1 VEFTQVEAEE
11 DLMLQME
18 QDLYQQEAAEQEA
31 AEIPQDQALTQLLI
45 PVAVAVA
52 AVAAQ
57 AVKVALADQ
66 EFLSEKNYVKPQV
79 DGLSENN
86 FKLQQVALG
95 Q

>member
-1 VEFTQVEAEE
+1 MEAVE

-18 QDLYQQEAAEQEA
+18 QDLYQQEVAALEA
-31 AEIPQDQALTQLLI
+31 AEIPQAQALTQLLI
-45 PVAVAVA
+45 PVEAAVE

-86 FKLQQVALG
+86 FKLQQMALG

>member
-1 VEFTQVEAEE
+1 MEFTQVEAVE

-18 QDLYQQEAAEQEA
+18 QDLYQQEVAVLEA
-31 AEIPQDQALTQLLI
+31 VEIPQDQALTQLLI
-45 PVAVAVA
+45 PVAVAVE

-86 FKLQQVALG
+86 FKLQQMALG